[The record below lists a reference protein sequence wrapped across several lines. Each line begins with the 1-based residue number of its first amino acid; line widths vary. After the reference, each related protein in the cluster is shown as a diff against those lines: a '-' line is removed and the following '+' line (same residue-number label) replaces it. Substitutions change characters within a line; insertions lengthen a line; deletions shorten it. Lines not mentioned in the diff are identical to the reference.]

1 MFDTDER
8 RIRFSIV
15 TDDIMRSQALYR
27 DAIGLSMRPFSN
39 AILMFPLGEAEFE
52 VCHRDAARQLVEF
65 EFGQARTSGLLISL
79 RFFSEER
86 MNDSAEKALEVG
98 ARLVDQVESKWWK
111 LEDFNG
117 VSWRFTLR

>member
-1 MFDTDER
+1 MFVTDER

-15 TDDIMRSQALYR
+15 TDDIMRSRALYE
-27 DAIGLSMRPFSN
+27 DALGLSMRPLSN

-52 VCHRDAARQLVEF
+52 VCHRDAASELVEF
-65 EFGQARTSGLLISL
+65 DFGQARTSGLLISL

-86 MNDSAEKALEVG
+86 MNDAAGKALEVG
-98 ARLVDQVESKWWK
+98 ALLVDQVESKWWT

>member
-1 MFDTDER
+1 MFATDER

-27 DAIGLSMRPFSN
+27 DALGLSMRPLSN

-52 VCHRDAARQLVEF
+52 VCHRDAAGQLVEF
-65 EFGQARTSGLLISL
+65 DFGQARTSGLLISL

-86 MNDSAEKALEVG
+86 MNNAAEKAFEVG

-117 VSWRFTLR
+117 VSWRLTLR